1 MSLLEVCCFN
11 PESATIAS
19 EAGADRI
26 ELCDSQHA
34 GGTTPVKEWLA
45 SIKSKVTIPV
55 FVMIRPRGGDF
66 NFTDVEFEH
75 MKAEIDELKPMADG
89 FVFGILDDQRQIDI
103 GRTAELVRR
112 AAPLPCTFHK
122 AFDETPDPLQAFE
135 DVIATGCHSILS
147 SGGASGVS
155 GGVNVLKTMVQRAS
169 GRITVMPGGGV
180 RSSNLARIRAAT
192 GAYQFHSSAMHKD
205 SNLPDAGEIRL
216 MKQVLQQHA
225 SGVTSRSGLLGEE
238 GFFQDATGSSLDL
251 PAVSIGATPVEERQ
265 MGFGSG

>member
-1 MSLLEVCCFN
+1 MSLLEVCCFS
-11 PESATIAS
+11 PESAITAS

-34 GGTTPVKEWLA
+34 GGTTPAADWLVRV
-45 SIKSKVTIPV
+45 KSKVSIPV

-66 NFTDVEFEH
+66 YFSDAEFER
-75 MKAEIDELKPMADG
+75 MKVDIDELKPAADG
-89 FVFGILDDQRQIDI
+89 FVFGILDEKRKVDI
-103 GRTAELVRR
+103 VRTTELVRR

-147 SGGASGVS
+147 SGGASSGVK
-155 GGVNVLKTMVQRAS
+155 GGLKVLKAMVHSAQ
-169 GRITVMPGGGV
+169 GRIIVMPGGGV
-180 RSSNLARIRAAT
+180 RSSNLAEVQAAT
-192 GAYQFHSSAMHKD
+192 GASHFHSSAMHKD
-205 SNLPDAGEIRL
+205 SSTPDAKEIRL

-225 SGVTSRSGLLGEE
+225 SGLASRSGSLGDEN
-238 GFFQDATGSSLDL
+238 FSQDATGSSLDL

-265 MGFGSG
+265 MDF